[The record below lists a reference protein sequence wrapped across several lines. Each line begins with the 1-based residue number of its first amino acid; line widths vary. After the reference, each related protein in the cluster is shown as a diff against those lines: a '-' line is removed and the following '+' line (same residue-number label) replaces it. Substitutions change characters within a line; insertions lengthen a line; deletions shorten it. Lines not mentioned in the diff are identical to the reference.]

1 DNGIN
6 YAYHFDAT
14 LYGHYLRRY
23 AEALGVQRLEG
34 KIVQVH
40 QAEGSGD
47 ITGLALDNGARVE
60 GDFFIDCTGMRA
72 LLLGETLGV
81 GYESW
86 SHWLPCDS
94 AMAVQTASVGEP

>member
-1 DNGIN
+1 
-6 YAYHFDAT
+6 
-14 LYGHYLRRY
+14 
-23 AEALGVQRLEG
+23 
-34 KIVQVH
+34 VH

-94 AMAVQTASVGEP
+94 ALAVQTASVGEPVPYTRSIAHPWGWQWRIPL